1 MRPASP
7 FFLGIALAAQA
18 LWRFHWNFSVG
29 FPIAL
34 KHALGPSCVQ
44 QLGGAGDCVCSWA
57 GSLAELPA
65 WRGGSGRVQ
74 QPGPAA
80 GLAGRAPR
88 LSGVLCRA
96 LGRPDRCSVSPATWG
111 PRLCWTAA

>member
-18 LWRFHWNFSVG
+18 FWRVHWNFSVG
-29 FPIAL
+29 FPIA
-34 KHALGPSCVQ
+34 SCVR
-44 QLGGAGDCVCSWA
+44 QLGGAGDCVCSRA

-65 WRGGSGRVQ
+65 WRGSGRVQ
-74 QPGPAA
+74 QLGQAA
-80 GLAGRAPR
+80 GLAGRAPW
-88 LSGVLCRA
+88 LGGVLRRA